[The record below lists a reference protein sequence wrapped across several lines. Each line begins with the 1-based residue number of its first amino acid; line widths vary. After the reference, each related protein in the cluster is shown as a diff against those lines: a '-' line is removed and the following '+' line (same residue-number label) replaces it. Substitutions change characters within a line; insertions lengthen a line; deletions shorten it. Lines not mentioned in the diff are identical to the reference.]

1 MRIDILTLF
10 PQMCEN
16 VLKESI
22 IGRARERGLIEI
34 SCRDIRE
41 YTADKHRRVD
51 DTPYGGG
58 MGMVMQTQPI
68 YDCFKSL
75 CEDSGR
81 RPHLIYMSPQGKT
94 LTQKRAIELSE
105 MEHIAL
111 LCGHYEGF
119 DERIREIIK
128 PREISIGDF
137 VLTGGELPALCV
149 IDSVSRKID
158 GTLGKIESAHDDSFS
173 DGLLEYP
180 QYTKPREY
188 RGLKVPEVLLNG
200 NHKLIEEF
208 RHEQKLLRTRVKRPD
223 LYEKYI
229 NQQNTAHEQLQ

>member
-75 CEDSGR
+75 C
-81 RPHLIYMSPQGKT
+81 
-94 LTQKRAIELSE
+94 
-105 MEHIAL
+105 
-111 LCGHYEGF
+111 
-119 DERIREIIK
+119 
-128 PREISIGDF
+128 
-137 VLTGGELPALCV
+137 
-149 IDSVSRKID
+149 
-158 GTLGKIESAHDDSFS
+158 
-173 DGLLEYP
+173 
-180 QYTKPREY
+180 
-188 RGLKVPEVLLNG
+188 
-200 NHKLIEEF
+200 
-208 RHEQKLLRTRVKRPD
+208 
-223 LYEKYI
+223 
-229 NQQNTAHEQLQ
+229 